1 MASRVQSVVRAVAG
15 LNDNELKNLGLTP
28 AQRLAARRALGQG
41 DAAPVSDTKLSVQRL
56 SPADRIVWRDLQ
68 DVKKDVGL
76 DALPAHITPFA
87 DFMKVMA
94 DKAGVGALSPR
105 DLIKAY
111 TITRSSVNRAAVAT
125 WRATDA
131 GLQLPD
137 SHTDET
143 VRPEGAF
150 AYWLL
155 SEPGQAYLND
165 AERGTVNEA
174 AVQNA
179 VAVMKPFG
187 MNNTLGEDMR
197 RAVTSDMASLVDKVS
212 DLIDRAHQG
221 EDVVRECQGAVDGL

>member
-15 LNDNELKNLGLTP
+15 LNDNELRNLGLTP

-41 DAAPVSDTKLSVQRL
+41 EAAPVSDTKLSVQRL

-94 DKAGVGALSPR
+94 DKADVGALSPR

-111 TITRSSVNRAAVAT
+111 IIMRSSVNRTTVAT
-125 WRATDA
+125 WRATAA
-131 GLQLPD
+131 GLERPN

-143 VRPEGAF
+143 VWPEGAF
-150 AYWLL
+150 VYWLL
-155 SEPGQAYLND
+155 SDPGQAYLND

-179 VAVMKPFG
+179 VVVMKPSS
-187 MNNTLGEDMR
+187 MNNTLGKDMR
-197 RAVTSDMASLVDKVS
+197 RAVTSDMAFLGSPQNSGKIV
-212 DLIDRAHQG
+212 RQG
-221 EDVVRECQGAVDGL
+221 LTCPVEVLDAD

>member
-1 MASRVQSVVRAVAG
+1 M
-15 LNDNELKNLGLTP
+15 
-28 AQRLAARRALGQG
+28 AARRALGQG
-41 DAAPVSDTKLSVQRL
+41 EAAPVSDTKLSVQRL

-125 WRATDA
+125 WRATAA
-131 GLQLPD
+131 GLELPD
-137 SHTDET
+137 THTDET

-155 SEPGQAYLND
+155 SDPGQAYLND

-197 RAVTSDMASLVDKVS
+197 RAVTSDMAFLGSPQNSGKIV
-212 DLIDRAHQG
+212 RQG
-221 EDVVRECQGAVDGL
+221 VTCPVEVLDAD